1 MMGHKQLFSL
11 LVLVA
16 LPTALVAA
24 CGSGGAGGA
33 GSASGTGGAGGQAG
47 AGGVGGQAG
56 AGVGGE
62 FVGSGGSSGAG
73 GMGGAGGAPSSSS
86 SGTGGNPLDAGLEDF
101 CMGNGA
107 IPIPGSGEC
116 TGDIGKKT
124 FLFAACSCTGFDA
137 NNTIQTDSFS
147 SIDPNKPLAGG
158 SIGVNGN
165 YSAQAAASIKGALLV
180 KGSMSTTNQHDVVQD
195 MQCGGNATISHVAS
209 AQSNATIGGVVN
221 SSNKELTIQ
230 GKLFTPIADNT
241 AKVNA
246 LGGSVVG
253 PVDIET
259 PCNCDDPVDVAGIVQ
274 AFGGTNDNDE
284 NGVDP
289 DVLVS
294 TPSMPT
300 EITLPCGRYFLTG
313 IKSDSTVTV
322 HLTGRTV
329 LAIDGDIAV
338 AGKLTMDLTDTA
350 ELDLF
355 VKGNVALTNQAAIG
369 AITRPAAT
377 RVYIGGTQVALAG
390 AFVLGANL
398 YMPNAA
404 LQASNAL
411 EIFGAVFAKS
421 IATAHQFKVHYDE
434 AIITI
439 DGCQPPGS
447 ACTDCHDCVNPT
459 PACGPGGQCGPCST
473 DKDCCPPL
481 VCTPNGTCVLP
492 PPK

>member
-1 MMGHKQLFSL
+1 MGHKTLFSL
-11 LVLVA
+11 L
-16 LPTALVAA
+16 ALVGVPTVLAAA
-24 CGSGGAGGA
+24 CGSSGAGGTGAASGSGAA
-33 GSASGTGGAGGQAG
+33 GS
-47 AGGVGGQAG
+47 GGQAG

-62 FVGSGGSSGAG
+62 FVGSVGSGGAA
-73 GMGGAGGAPSSSS
+73 GAGGAPSSSS
-86 SGTGGNPLDAGLEDF
+86 GAGGNPLDAGLEDF
-101 CMGNGA
+101 CMGKGA
-107 IPIPGSGEC
+107 IPIPNSGEC

-137 NNTIQTDSFS
+137 NNTIVTDSFS

-165 YSAQAAASIKGALLV
+165 YSAQAATSIKGALLV
-180 KGSMSTTNQHDVVQD
+180 KGSMSTTNQHDVVQEL
-195 MQCGGNATISHVAS
+195 QCGGNATISHVAL

-230 GKLFTPIADNT
+230 GKLFTPLADNT
-241 AKVNA
+241 SKVNA

-284 NGVDP
+284 NGVAA
-289 DVLVS
+289 DVLVAN
-294 TPSMPT
+294 PSMPT
-300 EITLPCGRYFLTG
+300 EITLPCGRYFLSG

-338 AGKLTMDLTDTA
+338 AGKLTIDLTDAA

-377 RVYIGGTQVALAG
+377 RVYIGGAQVALAG
-390 AFVLGANL
+390 ELVLGANL

-411 EIFGAVFAKS
+411 EIYGAVFAKS

-439 DGCQPPGS
+439 AGCQPPDS

-459 PACGPGGQCGPCST
+459 PACGPGGTCGPCST